1 MWVSG
6 RVLPRIPPNQKPGG
20 YQRGLYRS
28 GDAKF
33 ERFSDR
39 FLERYVET
47 FHGWCELNIAESTPY
62 TSGKMNGWN
71 LKNSGPPERKMNI
84 KIAKPSFFSGSIVNL
99 PRCKLSGFEFLSNP
113 SVKKRRVDVPI
124 IPSARIPHTGCQK
137 IQVLGRGSKHLLN
150 FHPLLLGGD
159 GIQLDGCIFFKRVR
173 KNHQVC
179 NVFFWTWGTVKHK
192 KDKSLVVQFSGCRID
207 YWIGNTF
214 QALVIF

>member
-1 MWVSG
+1 MWAEHSWI
-6 RVLPRIPPNQKPGG
+6 IPIH
-20 YQRGLYRS
+20 LWE
-28 GDAKF
+28 D
-33 ERFSDR
+33 ER
-39 FLERYVET
+39 LEPEK
-47 FHGWCELNIAESTPY
+47 L
-62 TSGKMNGWN
+62 
-71 LKNSGPPERKMNI
+71 GPPRKEDEHQNSQAI
-84 KIAKPSFFSGSIVNL
+84 IFSGSIVNL

-179 NVFFWTWGTVKHK
+179 NVFFWTWGTVNTQKR
-192 KDKSLVVQFSGCRID
+192 QIAGCSIFGVPNWLLDWQYIPGTRHLLTS
-207 YWIGNTF
+207 YNPAGVGGWSSF
-214 QALVIF
+214 QRKISKGQAWYVLCLQLLQLFIEIYRYVYMHIFI